1 MMSNSPSGVK
11 GRKKFWNI
19 FKPFLT
25 SQGFT
30 DNETLPID
38 INIKILKE
46 EIELSKKLN
55 SFCNNVGQT

>member
-25 SQGFT
+25 SQSFT

-46 EIELSKKLN
+46 EIELSN
-55 SFCNNVGQT
+55 SSRFAIT